1 MKSKDEKKTIDSTKL
16 NEKQKISARTKTK
29 KKEKKTNKNR
39 KKMWTHAHTHG
50 QNKRIDAFS
59 YALSVD
65 GYQIIAQLL
74 QKSIV
79 R

>member
-1 MKSKDEKKTIDSTKL
+1 MYTR
-16 NEKQKISARTKTK
+16 ARS
-29 KKEKKTNKNR
+29 
-39 KKMWTHAHTHG
+39 HG
-50 QNKRIDAFS
+50 QNKRIDALS